1 MSEPTQEHERIFL
14 APLEE
19 ADPFEG
25 RQWCQDDGNL
35 ESPGIEFIRNDIAE
49 KARAAAYRAGRL
61 AQAEED
67 AALIKANTI
76 QHSSNGDHLKP
87 RYDGD
92 RAGLAYSAAI
102 RANADRLRAEGEGE
116 PK

>member
-1 MSEPTQEHERIFL
+1 MPPSRQV
-14 APLEE
+14 A
-19 ADPFEG
+19 G
-25 RQWCQDDGNL
+25 R
-35 ESPGIEFIRNDIAE
+35 
-49 KARAAAYRAGRL
+49 RAASAQLGVAAAQLPDVDDIEEERYEMHERL